1 MPQTRPYRQPF
12 GGFPDRDDHDQRWQ
26 SLAKAIA
33 ANGGQVSDD
42 PAVIRPAAKP
52 GELTVIGSGIEAAG
66 FTSADEMRIRDADE
80 VFFCVAD
87 PATVVWIKALRPDA
101 YDLYVLYDDGKPRY
115 LTYMQMAEA
124 MLHFVRM
131 GRRVLAI
138 YYGHPGVFVLST
150 HRAIAIARREGHRAV
165 MRAAVSAL
173 DTLCADLGID
183 PSQPGLQTFEATDML
198 IRRRRVDTCVHL
210 VLWQVG
216 LIGEL
221 GYRRKGF
228 LNSGFSL
235 LLDYLEEAYG
245 PGHTVVNYVGS
256 RYPGI
261 DPVIDVR
268 TIAAFRDPD
277 AQAAVTGISTFY
289 LPPMAAAPVDPD
301 TLRKLGLLRP
311 GGVVTAPSR
320 PLREIERYGPR
331 ELRAFGDFAGFRV
344 PTGYHWQQDTPGA
357 RFVLALRDD
366 RALRDWYAVDPA
378 GAVADWGGAALDSR
392 ERALMGRREAGPLQI
407 AAKGLPAADERV
419 RLLATTLLSSTAAA
433 RGLLRAVRAAEPEA
447 REKAVTQ
454 WAGTRLEDGAQ
465 PEASAQL
472 EADAAE
478 IGRPA
483 RVRPVGRPEL
493 ERELDWMLGQMLYPW
508 TGMYLAPDPMLSL
521 FVLGGTGLDGVGR
534 IFLDG
539 RPVLGARYVNGTMRW
554 RATSGNPANGQLRT
568 DVSPRGARRL
578 IGVIWPPRVAPGTR
592 HQVAALEHV
601 LPRGVSLSGPAGTE
615 PGESPFLGLPGWAC
629 PHLDAILASANQRR
643 PDVGALQYLRSW
655 QRAAGNLR
663 TVRAALCEARP

>member
-1 MPQTRPYRQPF
+1 MPQTRLYRQPF
-12 GGFPDRDDHDQRWQ
+12 GGFPDRDDHDQRWR
-26 SLAKAIA
+26 SLAEAIA
-33 ANGGQVSDD
+33 GRRDQVSDD
-42 PAVIRPAAKP
+42 QAVIRPAAKP

-66 FTSADEMRIRDADE
+66 FTSADELRIRDADE

-87 PATVVWIKALRPDA
+87 PATVVWVKALRPDA

-124 MLHFVRM
+124 MLHFVRL

-221 GYRRKGF
+221 GYRRRGF
-228 LNSGFSL
+228 LNSGFSI

-261 DPVIDVR
+261 DPVVDVR

-289 LPPMAAAPVDPD
+289 LPPKAAAPVHPD
-301 TLRKLGLLRP
+301 TLRKLGLLGP
-311 GGVVTAPSR
+311 DGVVTAPSG
-320 PLREIERYGPR
+320 PLREIDRYGPR
-331 ELRAFGDFAGFRV
+331 ELRALGDFTRFRV
-344 PTGYHWQQDTPGA
+344 PAGYHWQEDTPAA

-366 RALRDWYAVDPA
+366 RALRDWYAADPA
-378 GAVADWGGAALDSR
+378 GAVGDWGGAVLDSR
-392 ERALMGRREAGPLQI
+392 ERALMGRREAGALQI

-419 RLLATTLLSSTAAA
+419 RLLATTLLTSTAAA
-433 RGLLRAVRAAEPEA
+433 RGLLRAVRAAEPA
-447 REKAVTQ
+447 DREKAVTE
-454 WAGTRLEDGAQ
+454 WAATQLEEGAGPQ
-465 PEASAQL
+465 ASAQPG
-472 EADAAE
+472 AAAAGA
-478 IGRPA
+478 GRPA
-483 RVRPVGRPEL
+483 RVRPVRWPEL
-493 ERELDWMLGQMLYPW
+493 EREADWVLGQMLYPW
-508 TGMYLAPDPMLSL
+508 TGMYLASDPMLSL
-521 FVLGGTGLDGVGR
+521 FVLGGTGLDGAGR

-539 RPVLGARYVNGTMRW
+539 RPVLGAWYVNGTLRW
-554 RATSGNPANGQLRT
+554 RATSGNPAHGQLRT
-568 DVSPRGARRL
+568 DISPRGARRL
-578 IGVIWPPRVAPGTR
+578 IGVIWPPGVPPGTR
-592 HQVAALEHV
+592 HQVAAIEHL
-601 LPRGVSLSGPAGTE
+601 LPRGASFAGPARTE
-615 PGESPFLGLPGWAC
+615 PGESPCPGLPDWAR
-629 PHLDAILASANQRR
+629 PHLDAILAGADQRR
-643 PDVGALQYLRSW
+643 PEVGGRQYLRSW
-655 QRAAGNLR
+655 QRAVGNLR
-663 TVRAALCEARP
+663 TVRAALGEARP

>member
-1 MPQTRPYRQPF
+1 MPKTRPYRQPF

-198 IRRRRVDTCVHL
+198 IRRRRVDICVHL

-245 PGHTVVNYVGS
+245 PATPWS
-256 RYPGI
+256 TTWA
-261 DPVIDVR
+261 PVIQVSIR
-268 TIAAFRDPD
+268 
-277 AQAAVTGISTFY
+277 SLTF
-289 LPPMAAAPVDPD
+289 
-301 TLRKLGLLRP
+301 
-311 GGVVTAPSR
+311 
-320 PLREIERYGPR
+320 GP
-331 ELRAFGDFAGFRV
+331 
-344 PTGYHWQQDTPGA
+344 
-357 RFVLALRDD
+357 
-366 RALRDWYAVDPA
+366 
-378 GAVADWGGAALDSR
+378 
-392 ERALMGRREAGPLQI
+392 
-407 AAKGLPAADERV
+407 
-419 RLLATTLLSSTAAA
+419 
-433 RGLLRAVRAAEPEA
+433 
-447 REKAVTQ
+447 
-454 WAGTRLEDGAQ
+454 
-465 PEASAQL
+465 
-472 EADAAE
+472 
-478 IGRPA
+478 
-483 RVRPVGRPEL
+483 
-493 ERELDWMLGQMLYPW
+493 
-508 TGMYLAPDPMLSL
+508 
-521 FVLGGTGLDGVGR
+521 
-534 IFLDG
+534 
-539 RPVLGARYVNGTMRW
+539 
-554 RATSGNPANGQLRT
+554 
-568 DVSPRGARRL
+568 SPRSG
-578 IGVIWPPRVAPGTR
+578 IPTPR
-592 HQVAALEHV
+592 
-601 LPRGVSLSGPAGTE
+601 
-615 PGESPFLGLPGWAC
+615 
-629 PHLDAILASANQRR
+629 QR
-643 PDVGALQYLRSW
+643 
-655 QRAAGNLR
+655 
-663 TVRAALCEARP
+663 